1 MYVCSCNALTDRQI
15 LSVAHEAQGSPE
27 RAYGLLGCE
36 PQCAKCL
43 PVVQAILD
51 RAAELGAKLDADPSG
66 SAPPR
71 GGGR

>member
-15 LSVAHEAQGSPE
+15 LSVAREAKGSPE

-43 PVVQAILD
+43 PVVREILARAEALGD
-51 RAAELGAKLDADPSG
+51 RLDAEMSG
-66 SAPPR
+66 TPPPN